1 METVILIIHIIVA
14 IALVALVLL
23 QQGKGAE
30 TGASF
35 GAGASQTV
43 FGSQGSANFLSR
55 VTAALATVF
64 FLTSF
69 GLAMLARQRAD
80 AMLNPDIPAEVL
92 GAYQEAPVAN
102 TDAPMADEIP
112 VDSSDSPVIDS
123 AASSDGDVSKSAE

>member
-1 METVILIIHIIVA
+1 METVILIIHIIAA

-92 GAYQEAPVAN
+92 GAHPEAPVAN
-102 TDAPMADEIP
+102 TDAPMADAIP
-112 VDSSDSPVIDS
+112 VDSSDAPVIDS
-123 AASSDGDVSKSAE
+123 AASSEGDVSKSAE